1 MNMKHSLIQLI
12 DLPDEILIL
21 IFKTLNNV
29 DLLYSLMGI
38 NVKLTQFIR
47 DPIFTNR
54 LTLFRYSSNDLI
66 YPLDNTILDRFCLQI
81 LPEIHHKIKW
91 LNVEPLSMERIL
103 LITNYSNLHGLGL
116 YNIEDETF
124 RRLFAGKKYD
134 DSSIHQNLEEKLP
147 SLTSFS
153 LTCDTDMSFYW
164 ELIVPLIHRMLNLE
178 ELTLYIELS
187 SFKIFIDGNNL
198 KENIIYHLS
207 RLNKFV
213 FNILSIMHLYMKPY
227 LPTNEEIEHT
237 FANFTTNKII
247 SSVDYFPRRQ

>member
-1 MNMKHSLIQLI
+1 MTTNICTVPVRVSKNNREI
-12 DLPDEILIL
+12 DPTEDERQGI
-21 IFKTLNNV
+21 TLNNV

-134 DSSIHQNLEEKLP
+134 DSSIHQNLEVFEKSESENLDRP
-147 SLTSFS
+147 GPDPGPKELNSPGPGPEILGLDSL
-153 LTCDTDMSFYW
+153 Y
-164 ELIVPLIHRMLNLE
+164 
-178 ELTLYIELS
+178 
-187 SFKIFIDGNNL
+187 
-198 KENIIYHLS
+198 
-207 RLNKFV
+207 
-213 FNILSIMHLYMKPY
+213 
-227 LPTNEEIEHT
+227 
-237 FANFTTNKII
+237 
-247 SSVDYFPRRQ
+247 